1 MWKNLIF
8 NIYTS
13 VFENLQFLILNVEQS
28 LCHDIASEECWMGGG
43 NPTIWFTEHPSSKK
57 ILLCKKNPP
66 CLAFKGQFYIA
77 ICTHLFIKF
86 TELSGT
92 RSWGAN
98 NKHCRQV
105 SCILRAYHPLEEA
118 SNNQPQSGTLTHV
131 IKAMMKTD
139 KKRESIKRGEWV
151 KVSPEELTF
160 ETEGWVGVY
169 SEDGQAIQ
177 TSHKP
182 GRGQAEE

>member
-1 MWKNLIF
+1 MK
-8 NIYTS
+8 S
-13 VFENLQFLILNVEQS
+13 VGWEGETLPFGSLNTQAVRRYFS
-28 LCHDIASEECWMGGG
+28 A
-43 NPTIWFTEHPSSKK
+43 KK
-57 ILLCKKNPP
+57 KKPP

-77 ICTHLFIKF
+77 ICIHLFIKF

-131 IKAMMKTD
+131 IKAVIKTA
-139 KKRESIKRGEWV
+139 KKRESIKRGGRLESEW
-151 KVSPEELTF
+151 KCLLRNWPLKLKDEWEFTQRMDRQF
-160 ETEGWVGVY
+160 R
-169 SEDGQAIQ
+169 QA
-177 TSHKP
+177 TS
-182 GRGQAEE
+182 QAEAKGKSS